1 MSRIRSLSKTR
12 LAILV
17 VALGG
22 VAVTAAV
29 ASAAL
34 GGGET
39 PPPRPLAEAVH
50 RAATAP
56 SPAGVSARIEF
67 ANRLLPAG
75 ALPDGEAPPLL
86 AGASGRLWAR
96 PDGRFRLELQSR
108 RGDAQVASDGRNLT
122 IYDASSQTVY
132 RAEMPQRRDRG
143 EKRGGPFD
151 DDDDEKGEGRD
162 GNPDGKDRGD
172 DRRGPPTVAE
182 IERKLARLSEQVELS
197 GARPESR
204 AGRPAY
210 SLRVAPRNDGGLLG
224 AAEVAWDAVRGVPLR
239 AAVYAQGEAEPVLD
253 LSVTEVSYDAV
264 PLSDVTVEPPA
275 GARVVRVEPPSGE
288 RGDRGERSGA
298 GDRDRGVT
306 GLSAVRE
313 ALPFDLA
320 APDKLAGL
328 PRREVRLIDH
338 GGRPGALVVYG
349 RGLGA
354 IAVVEQLAERPG
366 DRGPGA
372 EDRAG
377 GPEGELRGLPQ
388 ISVDG
393 ATGTELAT
401 ALGTLIR
408 FERDGVGYVVV
419 GSVPP
424 VAAETAARE
433 LR

>member
-1 MSRIRSLSKTR
+1 MSRIRSLSRTR
-12 LAILV
+12 LTVMVAALV
-17 VALGG
+17 GL
-22 VAVTAAV
+22 AVTAAV

-39 PPPRPLAEAVH
+39 PPPRPLAEAIH

-56 SPAGVSARIEF
+56 PPAGVSARIEF

-75 ALPDGEAPPLL
+75 ALPEGEAPPLL

-122 IYDASSQTVY
+122 VYDASSKTVY
-132 RAEMPQRRDRG
+132 RAEMPRG
-143 EKRGGPFD
+143 EQRGGPSG
-151 DDDDEKGEGRD
+151 KGKR
-162 GNPDGKDRGD
+162 PDGEARGE

-182 IERKLARLSEQVELS
+182 IERKLAELSKRVELS

-204 AGRPAY
+204 GGQPAY
-210 SLRVAPRNDGGLLG
+210 SVRVAPRNDGGLLG

-239 AAVYAQGEAEPVLD
+239 AAVYAQGESEPVLD
-253 LSVTEVSYDAV
+253 ISATEVSYEAV
-264 PLSDVTVEPPA
+264 PLSDVAVEPPA
-275 GARVVRVEPPSGE
+275 GTRVVRVEPPRDE
-288 RGDRGERSGA
+288 RGDRGERKGA
-298 GDRDRGVT
+298 KDRGVT
-306 GLSAVRE
+306 GLSAVRK

-320 APDKLAGL
+320 APDELAGL

-354 IAVVEQLAERPG
+354 IGVVEQLAERPG
-366 DRGPGA
+366 APGA
-372 EDRAG
+372 QPENRAG
-377 GPEGELRGLPQ
+377 GPEAELRGLPQ
-388 ISVDG
+388 ISVEG

-408 FERDGVGYVVV
+408 FERDGVAYVVV

>member
-1 MSRIRSLSKTR
+1 MSRIRSLSRPR
-12 LAILV
+12 LVLLV
-17 VALGG
+17 VAVGAL
-22 VAVTAAV
+22 AITAAV

-56 SPAGVSARIEF
+56 PPAGVSARIEF
-67 ANRLLPAG
+67 SNRLLPAG
-75 ALPDGEAPPLL
+75 ALPEGEAPPLL

-108 RGDAQVASDGRNLT
+108 RGDAQIASDGRILT
-122 IYDASSQTVY
+122 LYDASSNTVY
-132 RAEMPQRRDRG
+132 RAEKPEGLGQRDEKSGDDG
-143 EKRGGPFD
+143 EKL
-151 DDDDEKGEGRD
+151 GRHD
-162 GNPDGKDRGD
+162 GDD

-182 IERKLARLSEQVELS
+182 IERKLAQLSEQVELS

-204 AGRPAY
+204 SGRPAY
-210 SLRVAPRNDGGLLG
+210 SVRLAPRNDGGLLG

-239 AAVYAQGEAEPVLD
+239 AAVYAQGEGEPVLD
-253 LSVTEVSYDAV
+253 LAVTDVSYDAV
-264 PLSDVTVEPPA
+264 PVSDVTVTPPA
-275 GARVVRVEPPSGE
+275 GARVVRVDPP
-288 RGDRGERSGA
+288 GDERGERFGA
-298 GDRDRGVT
+298 KGRDRGVK
-306 GLSAVRE
+306 GLAKVRK

-328 PRREVRLIDH
+328 PRREVRLVDH

-354 IAVVEQLAERPG
+354 IAVVEQPAERP
-366 DRGPGA
+366 DERR
-372 EDRAG
+372 DRAD
-377 GPEGELRGLPQ
+377 GPERELQGLPQ
-388 ISVDG
+388 ISVNG

-408 FERDGVGYVVV
+408 FEREGVSYVLV

>member
-1 MSRIRSLSKTR
+1 MSRIRSLSRTR
-12 LAILV
+12 LAVV
-17 VALGG
+17 VAALVGLS
-22 VAVTAAV
+22 VTGAV

-34 GGGET
+34 GGAET
-39 PPPRPLAEAVH
+39 PPPRPLAEAIH

-56 SPAGVSARIEF
+56 PPAGVSARIEF

-75 ALPDGEAPPLL
+75 ALPEGEAPPLL

-108 RGDAQVASDGRNLT
+108 HGDAQVASDGRSLT
-122 IYDASSQTVY
+122 VYDASSKTVY
-132 RAEMPQRRDRG
+132 RAEMPQGDDRG
-143 EKRGGPFD
+143 DKRGGPFGD
-151 DDDDEKGEGRD
+151 RR
-162 GNPDGKDRGD
+162 DGKDRRD

-182 IERKLARLSEQVELS
+182 IERKLAELTEKVELS

-210 SLRVAPRNDGGLLG
+210 SVRVAPRNDGGLLG

-239 AAVYAQGEAEPVLD
+239 AAIYAQGEAEPVLD
-253 LSVTEVSYDAV
+253 LAVTEVSYEAV
-264 PLSDVTVEPPA
+264 PLSEVAVEPPA
-275 GARVVRVEPPSGE
+275 GTRLVRVEPPRGE
-288 RGDRGERSGA
+288 RGDRDERPGA
-298 GDRDRGVT
+298 KDRDRGVT
-306 GLSAVRE
+306 GLSAVRK
-313 ALPFDLA
+313 ALPFELA

-354 IAVVEQLAERPG
+354 IAVVEQPAERPG
-366 DRGPGA
+366 APGA
-372 EDRAG
+372 RPDGRGE
-377 GPEGELRGLPQ
+377 GPERELRGLPQ
-388 ISVDG
+388 ISVEG

-408 FERDGVGYVVV
+408 FERDGVAYVVA

-424 VAAETAARE
+424 VAAEIAARE